1 MEVVAEDLKQPIKA
15 YLAEEFF
22 GGDDSELNND
32 TKLVSSGLL
41 DSISTMQ
48 VIDFLE
54 KEYDVEFFPQEMTPE
69 YIDTID
75 LLAKSVEDKR
85 K

>member
-1 MEVVAEDLKQPIKA
+1 MEVVAADVKERIKA

-48 VIDFLE
+48 VISFLE
-54 KEYDVEFFPQEMTPE
+54 DEYQVEFYPQEMTPE
-69 YIDTID
+69 YIDTVD
-75 LLAKSVEDKR
+75 LLAQCVEDKR

>member
-1 MEVVAEDLKQPIKA
+1 METVSNTVKEEIKE
-15 YLAEEFF
+15 YLVNEFF
-22 GGDDSELNND
+22 GGDSTDVDYS

-48 VIDFLE
+48 VISHIED
-54 KEYDVEFFPQEMTPE
+54 KYKVEFFPQEMTPE

-75 LLAKSVEDKR
+75 LLANCVHQKSK
-85 K
+85 